1 MVDHW
6 AMRRSPGIFVLLA
19 LALALVPA
27 ADATREDT
35 WATHREAGFSMSAPS
50 TWIDVTRLSPQV
62 LAKARQLP
70 SLQPYIDAV
79 QRSQAIK
86 LLLVDVGR
94 TTVVDHYATNLNV
107 VQLAAGAA
115 DLQLV
120 HDATAAQLRN
130 SGAVVGPLDIQYT
143 TLPAGRA
150 VELRYKA
157 RFGTAPLVSLLQFAF
172 VHAGSETVV
181 TYTSLPKR
189 ATQNLPS
196 FLRSIRSLRWS

>member
-1 MVDHW
+1 
-6 AMRRSPGIFVLLA
+6 MRRSFLLVPL

-27 ADATREDT
+27 AGATRSDT
-35 WATHREAGFSMSAPS
+35 WATHQEAGFSMSAPS

-62 LAKARQLP
+62 LEKARRLP

-79 QRSQAIK
+79 QRSRAIK

-107 VQLAAGAA
+107 VQLASGAA
-115 DLQLV
+115 DLKLV
-120 HDATAAQLRN
+120 HDATVAQLRS
-130 SGAVVGPLDIQYT
+130 SGAVVGPINVQYT
-143 TLPAGRA
+143 TLPAGKA

-157 RFGTAPLVSLLQFAF
+157 KFGPTPVVSLLQFAF

-181 TYTSLPKR
+181 TYTSLPNR
-189 ATQNLPS
+189 ATQNMPS